1 MKRRGINC
9 LDKNV
14 KKALKTHVY
23 YSGEDPRKINHR
35 IRVLDPTF
43 NRYNLKKIREIS
55 GGHFVVFFDRI
66 NYKN

>member
-1 MKRRGINC
+1 MLLLKPKCFFLFIMKRRGINC

-43 NRYNLKKIREIS
+43 T
-55 GGHFVVFFDRI
+55 
-66 NYKN
+66 